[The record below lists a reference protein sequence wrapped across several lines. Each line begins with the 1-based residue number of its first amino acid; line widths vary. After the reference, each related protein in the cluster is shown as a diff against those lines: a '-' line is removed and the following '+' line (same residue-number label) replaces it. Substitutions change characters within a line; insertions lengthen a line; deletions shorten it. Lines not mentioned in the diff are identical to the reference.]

1 MSIRVG
7 VAGWSIPSAL
17 ASRFPT
23 AGTHL
28 ERYGARI
35 PTVEINSSFYRPH
48 RRATYAR
55 WAASVPPAF
64 RFSVKL
70 PKTITHERR
79 FIDCQALVERFAEE
93 TGGLG
98 DKRGPILVQL
108 PPSFSYPGERAEQ
121 FFNDLKAAIT
131 GPVVVEPRH
140 ASWFTP
146 EVNHMLE
153 RLQIARVAADPAR
166 PSAAAQ
172 PGGWR
177 NLAYFRLHGSPR
189 IYESTYTKETIE
201 THAEIVTSL
210 AMRGIDVW
218 TIYDNTT
225 YGAATRNAFELM
237 EALDKDR
244 PGNGLPGSAWTSV
257 S

>member
-23 AGTHL
+23 VGTHL
-28 ERYGARI
+28 ERYGARF
-35 PTVEINSSFYRPH
+35 PAVEINSSFYRPH
-48 RRATYAR
+48 RRTTYAR

-79 FIDCQALVERFAEE
+79 LTDCQALIERFAEE

-98 DKRGPILVQL
+98 DRRGPILVQL
-108 PPSFSYPGERAEQ
+108 PPSFAYPGDIAER
-121 FFNDLKAAIT
+121 FFNDLKTMIT

-140 ASWFTP
+140 ASWFVP
-146 EVNHMLE
+146 EVSHMLA
-153 RLQIARVAADPAR
+153 RLRIARVAADPAR
-166 PSAAAQ
+166 PCPAAR
-172 PGGWR
+172 PGGW
-177 NLAYFRLHGSPR
+177 NGLAYFRLHGSPR
-189 IYESTYTKETIE
+189 IYESTYAKETIE
-201 THAEIVTSL
+201 THAAMITSL

-225 YGAATRNAFELM
+225 YGAATQNAFELM
-237 EALDKDR
+237 EILEKNSLSLKR
-244 PGNGLPGSAWTSV
+244 PAD
-257 S
+257 